1 MNEQKTEVWNAIL
14 ALITEDLDL
23 SMDAF
28 EEGDMEKV
36 RYNLEMAIYGLGSMD
51 KQINFYK

>member
-1 MNEQKTEVWNAIL
+1 MNEQKREVLNEIL
-14 ALITEDLDL
+14 ALITADLDL
-23 SMDAF
+23 AMDAF
-28 EEGDMEKV
+28 EEGDMEQV